1 MFVSQIVF
9 FFDSCAS
16 LPPFPM
22 LGTARRLVN
31 NRNIAFSLPFNS
43 AAPQT
48 SPLQNASF
56 LLPASAMTGYKEAAV
71 SKGSAFRPVSIP
83 GLTLAQP
90 RQSDAPKNDA
100 PKNAPK
106 GPRKKNK
113 AAADAK
119 IPKGPKA
126 MIQAPPAQRRSSSP
140 HKIPSK
146 ASGGVPN
153 PTPQYMAQ
161 ANLSPDR
168 LPQPRRILIIMDL
181 NGTLLYRPN
190 KRRPSDFVERP
201 HAKTFMKY
209 CLDAFHVAIWSSARP
224 ENVNKMVQQLLTP
237 EERERVLVVWGR
249 DSFGLSEDDY
259 NAKVQVY
266 KRLTTVWTHPRV
278 RAAHPLAHK
287 GGLWDQSNTILVDD
301 SLEKGRSEPFNT
313 LTLPEFSGLSTEM
326 PNVLPQVHD
335 YLNELAYQ
343 ADISRFVRQSPFKL
357 DPVYILPEHAA

>member
-1 MFVSQIVF
+1 
-9 FFDSCAS
+9 
-16 LPPFPM
+16 M
-22 LGTARRLVN
+22 LGIARRLVK
-31 NRNIAFSLPFNS
+31 NRNTVFSCASRTPKFFDFSFTFPVPVNS

-48 SPLQNASF
+48 LPLQDASF
-56 LLPASAMTGYKEAAV
+56 LLPASAMIGYKEPV
-71 SKGSAFRPVSIP
+71 VPNGSSFKPMNIP

-90 RQSDAPKNDA
+90 RQSNA

-106 GPRKKNK
+106 GPKKKSK

-146 ASGGVPN
+146 ASGGVPD
-153 PTPQYMAQ
+153 PTPQYIAQ
-161 ANLSPDR
+161 ANLSPER

-190 KRRPSDFVERP
+190 KRRPFDFVERP

-224 ENVNKMVQQLLTP
+224 ENVNKMVEQLLTP
-237 EERERVLVVWGR
+237 EQRERVLVVWGR
-249 DSFGLSEDDY
+249 DSFGLSEGDY

-266 KRLTTVWTHPRV
+266 KRLTTVWTNPRV
-278 RAAHPLAHK
+278 RAAHSQAHK
-287 GGLWDQSNTILVDD
+287 GGLWNQTNTILVDD

-313 LTLPEFSGLSTEM
+313 LTLPEFSGLTTEM

-357 DPVYILPEHAA
+357 DPAYVLPEHTA